1 MVDLRPF
8 ALDRHDLCGEL
19 VQSPERV
26 RKACATLVQSGGL
39 LRESLR
45 SLGAVL
51 ARSTTFSLDVLDAV
65 PVRVEADVRPGLP
78 GLTVVGLGDTAIREA
93 RERVQSAIA
102 NAGMRLPQRRMVVHL
117 APAWLR
123 KRGSSFDLPI
133 ACALLAASGQ
143 LEPERLDDVGLAG
156 ELSLAGEVRPV
167 SGVVAIAMA
176 ARAAG
181 LRRLMLP
188 VDSAHE
194 AAPIEGLELLPV
206 ECLEEAIAVLAGKRP
221 PRAVPS
227 HVPDPSAPVADL
239 ADVRGQTDAVEA
251 LEVAAAG
258 RHNLLLV
265 GPPGTGKTMLA
276 RRLPGILPP
285 LAAQESLEVTRI
297 RSVTGSAGR
306 TSFTDR
312 PPFRAPH
319 HTISPVGLV
328 GGGVP
333 PRAGELTL
341 AHLGVLFLDEFG
353 EFARLTLEAL
363 RQPLEDRTVV
373 LARGGRSAELPTD
386 VQLVAAMNPCPCG
399 RGGLACRCSEPEIE
413 RYRRRISGP
422 LLDRID
428 LLAPVLRPDPDE
440 IQVPAAST
448 AEVAARVLEARE
460 RQFSRQGC
468 VNGALDER
476 GLRDHGLI
484 EPKASVLLDQLYARG
499 SLSMRG
505 AHRVQRVARTIADL
519 AGQERVDRS
528 MLARALTMRQDLA
541 SDEASEVAA

>member
-1 MVDLRPF
+1 M
-8 ALDRHDLCGEL
+8 
-19 VQSPERV
+19 
-26 RKACATLVQSGGL
+26 
-39 LRESLR
+39 
-45 SLGAVL
+45 L

-78 GLTVVGLGDTAIREA
+78 GLTVVGLGDAAVREA

-102 NAGMRLPQRRMVVHL
+102 NAGLKLPQRRMVVHL

-143 LEPERLDDVGLAG
+143 LEPDRLEGVGLAG

-167 SGVVAIAMA
+167 AGIVAIAMA

-181 LRRLMLP
+181 LSRLMIP

-194 AAPIEGLELLPV
+194 AGVVEGLELVPV
-206 ECLEEAIAVLAGKRP
+206 GTLVEAVAVLAGRRAPRLVP
-221 PRAVPS
+221 PPTPVQQ
-227 HVPDPSAPVADL
+227 APPLEL
-239 ADVRGQTDAVEA
+239 ADVRGQDDAVRA

-276 RRLPGILPP
+276 RRLPGLLPELSP
-285 LAAQESLEVTRI
+285 EAALEVLRI
-297 RSVTGSAGR
+297 RSVAGHGDR
-306 TSFTDR
+306 VPLDTR

-319 HTISPVGLV
+319 HTISPIGLV

-341 AHLGVLFLDEFG
+341 AHRGVLFLDEFG

-363 RQPLEDRTVV
+363 RQPVEDRSVV
-373 LARGGRSAELPTD
+373 IARGGRSALMPTD

-399 RGGLACRCSEPEIE
+399 RGGLLCRCSEADVD

-428 LLAPVLRPDPDE
+428 LQATVLRPDLAERARPTRT
-440 IQVPAAST
+440 T
-448 AEVAARVLEARE
+448 AEVRERVAEARA
-460 RQFSRQGC
+460 RQIARQGC
-468 VNGALDER
+468 ENGALSEA
-476 GLRDHGLI
+476 GLRAHGSVSP
-484 EPKASVLLDQLYARG
+484 EASALLDQLYARG
-499 SLSMRG
+499 TISMRG

-519 AGQERVDRS
+519 DGAEAVGRAHLGQ
-528 MLARALTMRQDLA
+528 ALTMRQDLGA
-541 SDEASEVAA
+541 DDVEEAAA

>member
-1 MVDLRPF
+1 MGPTVSVVFGRP
-8 ALDRHDLCGEL
+8 G
-19 VQSPERV
+19 PV
-26 RKACATLVQSGGL
+26 RKAGAAAAQSWCSARAAARNLV
-39 LRESLR
+39 R
-45 SLGAVL
+45 SFGVVL

-78 GLTVVGLGDTAIREA
+78 GLTVVGLGDTAVREA

-102 NAGMRLPQRRMVVHL
+102 NAGLKLPQRRMVVHL

-143 LEPERLDDVGLAG
+143 LEPERLDGVGLAG

-167 SGVVAIAMA
+167 SGLVAIAMA
-176 ARAAG
+176 ARDAG
-181 LRRLMLP
+181 LTRLMVP

-194 AAPIEGLELLPV
+194 AVPIEGLELLPV
-206 ECLEEAIAVLAGKRP
+206 ATLAEALAVLAGKRP
-221 PRAVPS
+221 ARPAPAPPPEAVGP
-227 HVPDPSAPVADL
+227 VPDLS
-239 ADVRGQTDAVEA
+239 DVRGQRDAVQA

-285 LAAQESLEVTRI
+285 LTPEAALEVIRI
-297 RSVTGSAGR
+297 RSVTGVAGGAV
-306 TSFTDR
+306 FTDR

-341 AHLGVLFLDEFG
+341 AHRGVLFLDEFG
-353 EFARLTLEAL
+353 EFARLTLEVL
-363 RQPLEDRTVV
+363 RQPLEDRSVI
-373 LARGGRSAELPTD
+373 LARGGRSAEMPTD

-399 RGGLACRCSEPEIE
+399 RGGLSCRCSEADIE

-428 LLAPVLRPDPDE
+428 LLAPVLRPEPDE
-440 IQVPAAST
+440 VHEVSAT
-448 AEVAARVLEARE
+448 TTEVAARVLQARA
-460 RQFSRQGC
+460 RQVARQGC
-468 VNGALDER
+468 VNGALTER
-476 GLRDHGLI
+476 QLRDAGGVDAAAT
-484 EPKASVLLDQLYARG
+484 KLLDQLYAKG
-499 SLSMRG
+499 TLSMRG
-505 AHRVQRVARTIADL
+505 AHRVMRVARTIADL
-519 AGQERVDRS
+519 QGEERVGRPS
-528 MLARALTMRQDLA
+528 LARALTMRQDLV
-541 SDEASEVAA
+541 SEDVTELAA

>member
-1 MVDLRPF
+1 M
-8 ALDRHDLCGEL
+8 
-19 VQSPERV
+19 
-26 RKACATLVQSGGL
+26 QSGEF
-39 LRESLR
+39 LRICIR
-45 SLGAVL
+45 SFGIVL

-143 LEPERLDDVGLAG
+143 LEPGQLDDVGLAG

-176 ARAAG
+176 ARSAG

-188 VDSAHE
+188 ADCAHE
-194 AAPIEGLELLPV
+194 AAQIDGLELLPV
-206 ECLEEAIAVLAGKRP
+206 ETLEEAIAVLAGKRP
-221 PRAVPS
+221 ARPLEQRAAEAA
-227 HVPDPSAPVADL
+227 APVPDL
-239 ADVRGQTDAVEA
+239 ADVRGQADAIEA

-258 RHNLLLV
+258 RHNLLFV

-285 LAAQESLEVTRI
+285 LLPEEALEVMRI
-297 RSVTGSAGR
+297 RSVTGQAGAA
-306 TSFTDR
+306 TYTER

-328 GGGVP
+328 GGGSP

-353 EFARLTLEAL
+353 EFARLALEAL
-363 RQPLEDRTVV
+363 RQPLEDGTVF

-386 VQLVAAMNPCPCG
+386 VQFVAAMNPCPCG

-428 LLAPVLRPDPDE
+428 LLAPVLRPDPDDA
-440 IQVPAAST
+440 QQSTATT
-448 AEVAARVLEARE
+448 AEVAGRVQQARE
-460 RQFSRQGC
+460 RQLARQGC

-476 GLRDHGLI
+476 GLREHGHV
-484 EPKASVLLDQLYARG
+484 EPRAKLLLDQLYARG
-499 SLSMRG
+499 TLSMRG
-505 AHRVQRVARTIADL
+505 ANRVLRVARTIADL
-519 AGQERVDRS
+519 SGAEHVERAA
-528 MLARALTMRQDLA
+528 LARALTMRQDLV
-541 SDEASEVAA
+541 SDEAGEVAA

>member
-1 MVDLRPF
+1 M
-8 ALDRHDLCGEL
+8 
-19 VQSPERV
+19 
-26 RKACATLVQSGGL
+26 
-39 LRESLR
+39 
-45 SLGAVL
+45 L

-78 GLTVVGLGDTAIREA
+78 GLTVVGLGDTAVREA

-102 NAGMRLPQRRMVVHL
+102 NAGLKLPQRRMVVHL

-143 LEPERLDDVGLAG
+143 LEPQRLDGVGLAG

-167 SGVVAIAMA
+167 SGLVAIAMA
-176 ARAAG
+176 ARDAG
-181 LRRLMLP
+181 LTRLMVP

-194 AAPIEGLELLPV
+194 AVQIEGLELLPV
-206 ECLEEAIAVLAGKRP
+206 ATLEEAIAVLAGRRQPRP
-221 PRAVPS
+221 
-227 HVPDPSAPVADL
+227 APPAPLDAGGPCPDL
-239 ADVRGQTDAVEA
+239 ADVRGQRDAVAA

-285 LAAQESLEVTRI
+285 LSPEASLEVTRI
-297 RSVTGSAGR
+297 RSVTGAAGGAA
-306 TSFTDR
+306 FTDR

-353 EFARLTLEAL
+353 EFSRLTLEAL
-363 RQPLEDRTVV
+363 RQPLEDRSVV
-373 LARGGRSAELPTD
+373 LARGGRSAQMPTD

-399 RGGLACRCSEPEIE
+399 RGGLGCRCSEADIE

-428 LLAPVLRPDPDE
+428 VLAPVLRPEPDE
-440 IQVPAAST
+440 VHEVTTTT
-448 AEVAARVLEARE
+448 ATVAGRVREARE
-460 RQFSRQGC
+460 RQLARQGC
-468 VNGALDER
+468 LNAALTDRQLVEY
-476 GLRDHGLI
+476 GGIDDAAT
-484 EPKASVLLDQLYARG
+484 KLLDQLYARG
-499 SLSMRG
+499 TLSMRG
-505 AHRVQRVARTIADL
+505 AHRVLRVARTIADV
-519 AGQERVDRS
+519 QRDERVGRPT
-528 MLARALTMRQDLA
+528 LARALTMRQDLVCE
-541 SDEASEVAA
+541 DVTEVAA

>member
-1 MVDLRPF
+1 M
-8 ALDRHDLCGEL
+8 
-19 VQSPERV
+19 
-26 RKACATLVQSGGL
+26 
-39 LRESLR
+39 
-45 SLGAVL
+45 L

-78 GLTVVGLGDTAIREA
+78 GLTVVGLGDTAVREA

-102 NAGMRLPQRRMVVHL
+102 NAGLRLPQRRMVVHL

-143 LEPERLDDVGLAG
+143 LEPERLDGVGLAG

-167 SGVVAIAMA
+167 AGLVAIAMA
-176 ARAAG
+176 ARDAG
-181 LRRLMLP
+181 LTRLMVPLE
-188 VDSAHE
+188 SAHE
-194 AAPIEGLELLPV
+194 AARIEGLQLLPV
-206 ECLEEAIAVLAGKRP
+206 ATLSEAIAVLAGKRAAQ
-221 PRAVPS
+221 AVP
-227 HVPDPSAPVADL
+227 PPASAPNEPVADL
-239 ADVRGQTDAVEA
+239 ADVRGQEDAVEA
-251 LEVAAAG
+251 LKVAAAG

-285 LAAQESLEVTRI
+285 LSAQASLEVTRI
-297 RSVTGSAGR
+297 RSVTGSSNRIAH
-306 TSFTDR
+306 TDR

-341 AHLGVLFLDEFG
+341 AHHGVLFLDEFG
-353 EFARLTLEAL
+353 EFTRLTLEAL

-373 LARGGRSAELPTD
+373 LARGGRSTELPTD

-399 RGGLACRCSEPEIE
+399 RGGLACRCSDADIE
-413 RYRRRISGP
+413 RYRKRISGP

-428 LLAPVLRPDPDE
+428 LLAPVLRPDPDDIHE
-440 IQVPAAST
+440 PAPSSDA
-448 AEVAARVLEARE
+448 VAAMVAVARD
-460 RQFSRQGC
+460 RQLARQGC
-468 VNGALDER
+468 VNGALSDRE
-476 GLRDHGLI
+476 LRVHGRI
-484 EPKASVLLDQLYARG
+484 EPAATALLDQLYARG
-499 SLSMRG
+499 TLSMRA

-519 AGQERVDRS
+519 AGRERVDRAA
-528 MLARALTMRQDLA
+528 LAQALTMRQDLV
-541 SDEASEVAA
+541 SDELGEVAA

>member
-1 MVDLRPF
+1 M
-8 ALDRHDLCGEL
+8 
-19 VQSPERV
+19 
-26 RKACATLVQSGGL
+26 
-39 LRESLR
+39 
-45 SLGAVL
+45 L

-143 LEPERLDDVGLAG
+143 LEPDRLDDVGLAG

-167 SGVVAIAMA
+167 AGAIAIAMA
-176 ARAAG
+176 AREAG

-188 VDSAHE
+188 VESALE
-194 AAPIEGLELLPV
+194 AAAIEGLELLPV
-206 ECLEEAIAVLAGKRP
+206 ESLDEAIAVLAGRRP
-221 PRAVPS
+221 VRPLADAAGPCA
-227 HVPDPSAPVADL
+227 SAERPL
-239 ADVRGQTDAVEA
+239 ELSDVRGQADAIQA

-285 LAAQESLEVTRI
+285 LSPEASLEVTRI
-297 RSVTGSAGR
+297 RSVTGSARG
-306 TSFTDR
+306 SALTDR

-353 EFARLTLEAL
+353 EFARHTLEAL

-399 RGGLACRCSEPEIE
+399 RGGLACRCSDVEVE

-428 LLAPVLRPDPDE
+428 LLAPVLRPDPDDIGE
-440 IQVPAAST
+440 PAATT
-448 AEVAARVLEARE
+448 ADVAARVLEARE
-460 RQFSRQGC
+460 RQLARQGC

-476 GLRDHGLI
+476 GLRDHGAI
-484 EPKASVLLDQLYARG
+484 EPKARTLLDQLYARG

-505 AHRVQRVARTIADL
+505 AHRVLRVARTIADL
-519 AGQERVDRS
+519 HGAERVERAA
-528 MLARALTMRQDLA
+528 LGRALTMRQDLV
-541 SDEASEVAA
+541 SDELDEAAA